1 MKTLCVDLPRRKTLK
16 WLHKWLEVRLGCVYV
31 LELEATVMFLKIM
44 ENDSKCEI
52 LKLVVIILEDFFSD
66 TAL

>member
-1 MKTLCVDLPRRKTLK
+1 MMTLCVGLPQRRTLK

-31 LELEATVMFLKIM
+31 LEATVMFLKIK

-52 LKLVVIILEDFFSD
+52 LKLVVIILEDFLSD